1 MQLDQVKKAVIKSQ
15 HCQRNWD
22 LSKSMPK
29 EDLDLLVFA
38 ATNCPSKQNVSF
50 YKIHVITNRE
60 VIEKIHKQTTGFN
73 YNGREMTNSQTL
85 ANVLF
90 VFTENK
96 GYGQW
101 YKEAVHADTSSTL
114 ERDRHM
120 ATGIAAGYL
129 NLLGSMLGYGTGCC
143 ACFNNDGIKEILGTD
158 SNVVLMMGIGYSDSN
173 KNRRIHH
180 LDSSFV
186 FPTITKESI
195 QVTFIE

>member
-22 LSKSMPK
+22 LSKAIPK

-50 YKIHVITNRE
+50 YNIHVITNRE
-60 VIEKIHKQTTGFN
+60 IIEKIHEQTTGFN
-73 YNGREMTNSQTL
+73 YNGRLMTNSQTL
-85 ANVLF
+85 ANVLII
-90 VFTENK
+90 FTENK

-101 YKEAVHADTSSTL
+101 YKETVHADSESAV

-120 ATGIAAGYL
+120 ATGIAAGYM
-129 NLLGSMLGYGTGCC
+129 NLLASMLGYGTGCC
-143 ACFNNDGIKEILGTD
+143 ACFNNDGIKNILNID
-158 SNVVLMMGIGYSDSN
+158 SNIVLLMGIGHSDTN
-173 KNRRIHH
+173 RNRRIHH
-180 LDSSFV
+180 FDPSFV
-186 FPTITKESI
+186 FPAIPKEPI